1 MHSRLTR
8 KATSVHRYANNR
20 FLNTPEKAGKLKS
33 LTSRVK
39 VAKKEIQKLKDK
51 IQTSAEISGVNVDEA
66 LHHDLVN
73 IMKEQDHSIK

>member
-1 MHSRLTR
+1 M
-8 KATSVHRYANNR
+8 
-20 FLNTPEKAGKLKS
+20 
-33 LTSRVK
+33 
-39 VAKKEIQKLKDK
+39 AKKEIQKLKDK